1 MTGNGTKQIVEALI
15 FASDKPI
22 SVKTICQI
30 VDDLTE
36 QEVQEII
43 SDLEKGIEDSDR
55 GIILKN
61 VAGGYEFVTA
71 PQYAV
76 WVQKLMSDKKRSRL
90 SRAGLELA
98 AIVAYRQP
106 IIRAEIEKIRGV
118 DCGAPLRTLLERNLI
133 KIAGREKAQG
143 RPLIY
148 ATTDEFL
155 HYFGINSLVDL
166 PKLEEIEEI
175 MYHDAEKA
183 GLSIEQLSFSSRNS
197 SPEEERQAD

>member
-1 MTGNGTKQIVEALI
+1 MAGNGTKQIVEALI
-15 FASDKPI
+15 FASDKQI

-36 QEVQEII
+36 QEAQEII
-43 SDLEKGIEDSDR
+43 SELEKEFKDSDR
-55 GIILKN
+55 GIVLKN

-133 KIAGREKAQG
+133 KIAGREKAPG

-155 HYFGINSLVDL
+155 HYFGINSLEDL

-183 GLSIEQLSFSSRNS
+183 GLSIEQLSFSSGNS

>member
-1 MTGNGTKQIVEALI
+1 MTGNGTRQIVEALI

-43 SDLEKGIEDSDR
+43 SDLEKGIEGSDR

>member
-22 SVKTICQI
+22 NVKTICQI

-43 SDLEKGIEDSDR
+43 SDLEKGIEGSDR

>member
-118 DCGAPLRTLLERNLI
+118 DCGASLRTLLERNLI